1 MSQPTPPQGR
11 RPSEHRPTAPSES
24 PYTSAAPAGGA
35 AEGSV
40 RASDAEREAVVEGL
54 RVASVEGRL
63 TFEELAE
70 RTEAAYLAVTRGD
83 LESVTADLPGMGA
96 PGADPAPLQ
105 VKRRFTAIM
114 GDCKERISGRVEQQ
128 LEALSVM
135 GDIVLDLRGAQV
147 PSGEVSV
154 VATAVMGDVK
164 VIVPDGV
171 TVEMSGYC
179 VMGDRRVEVRE
190 PKEGR
195 RVPLVRVRAQVVMGD
210 VKIVD
215 DEHHAPVRR
224 ALASW
229 WEERKARRD

>member
-11 RPSEHRPTAPSES
+11 RPSERRSQVPPHPQHTS
-24 PYTSAAPAGGA
+24 PLGGDAGG
-35 AEGSV
+35 GSV

-83 LESVTADLPGMGA
+83 LENVTADLPGMGA
-96 PGADPAPLQ
+96 PGAEPAPTQ

-114 GDCKERISGRVEQQ
+114 GDCKERILGRVEQE

-171 TVEMSGYC
+171 TIEMTGYC
-179 VMGDRRVEVRE
+179 VMGDRSVRVRE
-190 PKEGR
+190 ARAGE

-210 VKIVD
+210 LKIVD

-229 WEERKARRD
+229 WEERKTRRD